1 MYYQS
6 QVVAVGD
13 NRWSR
18 TAARPAM
25 NRKTSGRKRESIAS
39 GMKTNRYWMNF
50 RNFSFKFWKSKLRK
64 KKCILGLNPA
74 PTAQWW
80 THSYVTAQTR
90 FTRRIFVQSSLCR
103 ISNTIGNTIS
113 VINWCTNRKS
123 KLVFKYLGKRYLI
136 VSKKV
141 LKYLGK

>member
-1 MYYQS
+1 MYFVILNSNFAKGIVFLFFGGKKKIEKKGKIFERRPRVTWRVGFLPIKYSTNMFLKISLDFFKIEIRMCLIYPIKLLYYQS

-50 RNFSFKFWKSKLRK
+50 RNFSFKF
-64 KKCILGLNPA
+64 
-74 PTAQWW
+74 
-80 THSYVTAQTR
+80 
-90 FTRRIFVQSSLCR
+90 
-103 ISNTIGNTIS
+103 
-113 VINWCTNRKS
+113 
-123 KLVFKYLGKRYLI
+123 
-136 VSKKV
+136 
-141 LKYLGK
+141 